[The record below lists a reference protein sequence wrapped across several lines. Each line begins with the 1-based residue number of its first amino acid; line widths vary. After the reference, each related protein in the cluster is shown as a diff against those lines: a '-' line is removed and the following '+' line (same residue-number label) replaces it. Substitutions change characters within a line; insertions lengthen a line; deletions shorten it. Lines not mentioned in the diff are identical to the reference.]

1 MSRALTPQDCYGLVN
16 AIYAQLTG
24 RVSLAATDT
33 SSFVSVGE
41 SILAAGTENTLGAI
55 SLILGRTFVDTRPYN
70 AKLDLFNVTNSG
82 LYANRM
88 RKMSYLSNYAQPSG
102 AFNTNL
108 YTNHAQGFDNGSN
121 PNNATPPV
129 PQSLPTM
136 WEQNQP
142 NPIELNFGGSSVW
155 DDSITIYEDQLQAAF
170 RDENEFAKFMSGVMV
185 EKGNDIESQKEAFN
199 RALLLNYL
207 AGLIDVDS
215 DLGGVN
221 MHRDLAA
228 AYNAKF
234 GTNHSRQTLLTT
246 EYTKFL
252 EFVIGSIKQ
261 ASDLLTH
268 RSSVCHWPIND
279 GNGHYLLRH
288 TPKDRQK
295 LMMYRPFWIDAEARV
310 LPEIFNDQYLK
321 PGNYEGVDYWQ
332 AWGVSMP
339 GYGPAIDVTPA
350 IPDVNSSPIVQ
361 TVGTQVQEDYVLGV
375 LYDEDALMIDYQLDS
390 AYSTPVEARKRYRNI
405 WWHFKKN
412 AINDFT
418 ENGIVFTIGA
428 GGDDT

>member
-24 RVSLAATDT
+24 QVTLAATDT

-41 SILAAGTENTLGAI
+41 SILAAGTENTLNAL
-55 SLILGRTFVDTRPYN
+55 SLVLGRTFIATRPYN

-88 RKMSYLSNYAQPSG
+88 RKISYLSHFAQPSG

-121 PNNATPPV
+121 PNSATPPV

-142 NPIELNFGGSSVW
+142 TPIELNFGGSSVW

-185 EKGNDIESQKEAFN
+185 EKGNDIESQKEAFS

-207 AGLIDVDS
+207 AGLYDVDS
-215 DLGGVN
+215 DLGSVG
-221 MHRDLAA
+221 MSTDLAA
-228 AYNAKF
+228 TYNAKF
-234 GTNHSRQTLLTT
+234 GTNHSRNTLLTT

-252 EFVIGSIKQ
+252 EFVIASIKQ
-261 ASDLLTH
+261 ASDLMTH
-268 RSSVCHWPIND
+268 RAAAMHWAIDD
-279 GNGHYLLRH
+279 GNGHTLLRH

-295 LMMYRPFWIDAEARV
+295 LIMYKPFWIDAEARV

-332 AWGVSMP
+332 AWGVSLP
-339 GYGPAIDVTPA
+339 NYGPAIDITPA
-350 IPDVNSSPIVQ
+350 IPDVSSSPIVQ
-361 TVGTQVQEDYVLGV
+361 TAGTQVQLDYVLGV
-375 LYDEDALMIDYQLDS
+375 LYDEDALMIDYQLDA

-418 ENGIVFTIGA
+418 ENGVLFYIGD